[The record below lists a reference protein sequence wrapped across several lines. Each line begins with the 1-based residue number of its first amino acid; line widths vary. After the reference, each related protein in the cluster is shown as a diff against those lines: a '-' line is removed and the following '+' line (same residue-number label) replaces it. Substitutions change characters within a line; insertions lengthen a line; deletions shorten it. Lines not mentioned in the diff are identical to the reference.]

1 MTPRDSSR
9 NAAGPVKSPAL
20 SDIGLLVSCEID
32 DFLADGCGVPTIRD
46 VADRMSIHVR
56 TLQRRLAEEQLV
68 FRKLL
73 GECRRRQAVEA
84 LSAGRLSIAA
94 IAARLGY
101 SDPAHFARAFRAWTG
116 RTPSSY
122 RRACGHA
129 NDRDA

>member
-9 NAAGPVKSPAL
+9 NAAGHAKSPAR

-32 DFLADGCGVPTIRD
+32 DFLAGGSGVPMI
-46 VADRMSIHVR
+46 ADIAGRLSMNVR

-68 FRKLL
+68 FRSLL
-73 GECRRRQAVEA
+73 GECRRRQAIEA

-116 RTPSSY
+116 RTPSGY
-122 RRACGHA
+122 RRTHGHA
-129 NDRDA
+129 NVRD